1 MKRTIKLIIYFI
13 AYQLAFSSFPAIA
26 YMLRTHSFEMPLA
39 TDETYIFQTLLC
51 SLLASLA
58 VIIHLIAGR
67 YVSLNR
73 QNFSPLSVS
82 LLITC
87 ALFVTGMGMWSNY
100 LNELLGV
107 SMSPQLQQAFE
118 MLMQHPLGIISTVS
132 MAPVVEELLFRGAIE
147 GHLLRIWKKPAY
159 AIIVSSLLFG
169 LVHGNLVQAPFAFLL
184 GLALGWIYYHT
195 GSLLPSILM
204 HFINNLTA
212 TLTYHLSGD
221 PDTTLTE
228 TFGATGALCI
238 ALGGIVLTILC
249 VWIIRSRLITQPAA
263 WVSTTPTSDNTI

>member
-13 AYQLAFSSFPAIA
+13 AYQLAFNSFPAIA
-26 YMLRTHSFEMPLA
+26 YMIRTHSLAMPTA
-39 TDETYIFQTLLC
+39 TDDTYIFQTLLC

-58 VIIHLIAGR
+58 VIIHLIAGK
-67 YVSLNR
+67 YVPTDR
-73 QNFSPLSVS
+73 QTFGSVS
-82 LLITC
+82 FPLALIC
-87 ALFVTGMGMWSNY
+87 IVFVTGMGMWTNY

-118 MLMQHPLGIISTVS
+118 MLMQHPLGIISTVI
-132 MAPVVEELLFRGAIE
+132 MAPIVEEMLFRGAIE

-159 AIIVSSLLFG
+159 AIIVSALLFG

-184 GLALGWIYYHT
+184 GLALGWIYYRS
-195 GSLLPSILM
+195 GSLLPSMLM
-204 HFINNLTA
+204 HFVNNLTA

-221 PDTTLTE
+221 PDATLTD
-228 TFGATGALCI
+228 TFGTAGALCL

-249 VWIIRSRLITQPAA
+249 IRAIRTRLIPQPAA
-263 WVSTTPTSDNTI
+263 WNSIIPTPDNKI

>member
-118 MLMQHPLGIISTVS
+118 MLRSESFPPLLW
-132 MAPVVEELLFRGAIE
+132 LL
-147 GHLLRIWKKPAY
+147 L
-159 AIIVSSLLFG
+159 
-169 LVHGNLVQAPFAFLL
+169 
-184 GLALGWIYYHT
+184 
-195 GSLLPSILM
+195 
-204 HFINNLTA
+204 
-212 TLTYHLSGD
+212 
-221 PDTTLTE
+221 
-228 TFGATGALCI
+228 
-238 ALGGIVLTILC
+238 
-249 VWIIRSRLITQPAA
+249 
-263 WVSTTPTSDNTI
+263 

>member
-1 MKRTIKLIIYFI
+1 
-13 AYQLAFSSFPAIA
+13 
-26 YMLRTHSFEMPLA
+26 
-39 TDETYIFQTLLC
+39 
-51 SLLASLA
+51 
-58 VIIHLIAGR
+58 
-67 YVSLNR
+67 
-73 QNFSPLSVS
+73 
-82 LLITC
+82 
-87 ALFVTGMGMWSNY
+87 MWSNY

-118 MLMQHPLGIISTVS
+118 MLMQHPLGIISTVI